1 MLAPA
6 RVWSKPAGIL
16 AADIESTAFCG
27 LDSVLRQ
34 MQTDARYCSRGWR
47 VGNVSPRSYQLAAG
61 QPQLIR

>member
-1 MLAPA
+1 MLGPA

-16 AADIESTAFCG
+16 AADIESTAFSG

-47 VGNVSPRSYQLAAG
+47 VGK
-61 QPQLIR
+61 